1 MPSPA
6 DLGDLTNRP
15 ISFGYKTI
23 HQCRLADPGM
33 PEQDGDL
40 AGQQVRHR
48 EQRIIDA
55 CGGYGQFQVGEL
67 LAERFRRGEVGLGQA
82 ENRGQP
88 AGVGGDQRPV

>member
-82 ENRGQP
+82 ENRVSPP
-88 AGVGGDQRPV
+88 A